1 MGVQVIEMAVV
12 VIGMQEIGVVLA
24 SVVVVVV
31 VVSLSHGLIV
41 VV

>member
-1 MGVQVIEMAVV
+1 MIEMAVV

-31 VVSLSHGLIV
+31 VVGLSHGLIV